1 MNNSIAS
8 QLYLLLIFII
18 SGIAIGIFFDIFRI
32 LRKTFKTSDFVTYIE
47 DVIFWI
53 LTGIFFLVVLF
64 KFNNGEIRNYV
75 ILGVIIGIITYML
88 TVSKYFIKISVKII
102 NIIKKILTIPIRII
116 LKIFKP
122 LSFIVINI
130 RKSIYS
136 YIKKI
141 KKIAKKCYIK
151 KDFKL

>member
-75 ILGVIIGIITYML
+75 ILGVIIGIIT
-88 TVSKYFIKISVKII
+88 
-102 NIIKKILTIPIRII
+102 
-116 LKIFKP
+116 
-122 LSFIVINI
+122 
-130 RKSIYS
+130 
-136 YIKKI
+136 
-141 KKIAKKCYIK
+141 
-151 KDFKL
+151 